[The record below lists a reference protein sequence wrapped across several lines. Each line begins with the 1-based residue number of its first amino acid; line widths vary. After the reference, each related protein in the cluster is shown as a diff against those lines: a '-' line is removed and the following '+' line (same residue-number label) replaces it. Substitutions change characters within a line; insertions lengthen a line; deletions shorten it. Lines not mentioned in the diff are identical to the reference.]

1 MFALLAAAVV
11 AVDPLG
17 WNLAGHTAIKHL
29 PLALALAFAL
39 LTAAGHTLRTPLDQR
54 PSEASI
60 VRATWPLLAISALIV
75 LGSLYE
81 RSASGVRD
89 TFLNVGLYMVMVPV
103 AAYVMCRSEAPVA
116 LLRACFGVLV
126 AAGGVMGAFLVA
138 NYNVRQVYHEQIF
151 LVIPLAVLFFA
162 APRPGFARRL
172 GGGFFMAMTFF
183 SQKYTSYLVGSV
195 TAAYLLAAI
204 ALPRLTARSALHR
217 VTAAYWTWVLALA
230 SGALIAL
237 LMIWSRAELP
247 SGNLDY
253 RLHTYA
259 NAWRTFVAS
268 PLWGTMFAAHAV
280 RKFTLYDIDVAGNLL
295 PTHSDVLDLLANGG
309 LIGMGLWLFGLA
321 RVARLAARHALAPR
335 LAAAPEAPYAHT
347 LAMISLGGLIT
358 CAVNPILLQPAKAF
372 LLWTSV
378 GLLLGVAL
386 RRQPRVAGTE
396 QLRTSGF
403 HNRETTNAT
412 TR

>member
-172 GGGFFMAMTFF
+172 G
-183 SQKYTSYLVGSV
+183 
-195 TAAYLLAAI
+195 
-204 ALPRLTARSALHR
+204 
-217 VTAAYWTWVLALA
+217 
-230 SGALIAL
+230 
-237 LMIWSRAELP
+237 
-247 SGNLDY
+247 
-253 RLHTYA
+253 
-259 NAWRTFVAS
+259 
-268 PLWGTMFAAHAV
+268 
-280 RKFTLYDIDVAGNLL
+280 
-295 PTHSDVLDLLANGG
+295 
-309 LIGMGLWLFGLA
+309 
-321 RVARLAARHALAPR
+321 
-335 LAAAPEAPYAHT
+335 
-347 LAMISLGGLIT
+347 
-358 CAVNPILLQPAKAF
+358 
-372 LLWTSV
+372 
-378 GLLLGVAL
+378 
-386 RRQPRVAGTE
+386 
-396 QLRTSGF
+396 
-403 HNRETTNAT
+403 
-412 TR
+412 